1 MGAYN
6 FVKSLQQCPNCGHT
20 SEFSIQ
26 FKYGEVW
33 QYEYVVGDR
42 IVWGKVNVGAKN
54 YKTVVVDGVGEE
66 CPICRAFGQDFE
78 VWIEKSKI
86 IRVVLASGMFD
97 FIHNDKT
104 YFVV

>member
-1 MGAYN
+1 
-6 FVKSLQQCPNCGHT
+6 
-20 SEFSIQ
+20 
-26 FKYGEVW
+26 
-33 QYEYVVGDR
+33 
-42 IVWGKVNVGAKN
+42 
-54 YKTVVVDGVGEE
+54 VDGVGEE